1 MPEEKAAPAPVAAA
15 PATSPTA
22 AAVSLENGQ
31 TTTAAASTP
40 TKVKRQKT
48 PTRRR
53 PQHEGDVVAG
63 GVGITGGGVVIL
75 PQHVL
80 NELYHNYS
88 IKQRRSGL
96 KWYLFAA
103 VLFNIWTICIPW
115 EQALPT
121 RGEWKGCHVYNGI
134 WDFFV

>member
-1 MPEEKAAPAPVAAA
+1 MPDEKAAAA
-15 PATSPTA
+15 PAQSPSA
-22 AAVSLENGQ
+22 AGTVSLENGQ
-31 TTTAAASTP
+31 TGAGAGAGAATASTP
-40 TKVKRQKT
+40 SKVKRQKT
-48 PTRRR
+48 ATPRRR

-121 RGEWKGCHVYNGI
+121 RGKYS
-134 WDFFV
+134 WDSQDLISPN

>member
-1 MPEEKAAPAPVAAA
+1 MPEEKAA
-15 PATSPTA
+15 TTPTGGA
-22 AAVSLENGQ
+22 GTASLENGQ
-31 TTTAAASTP
+31 TAGAAASTP
-40 TKVKRQKT
+40 SQMKRQKT
-48 PTRRR
+48 ATPRRR
-53 PQHEGDVVAG
+53 AQHEGDVVAG

-121 RGEWKGCHVYNGI
+121 RGEW
-134 WDFFV
+134 